1 MRSIKRY
8 SRIFIATL
16 ILFYTGCSA
25 NLAIVHETELR
36 ELPKESLNKLQ
47 FYSGDLPIIFTANTD
62 SASSVVRNDVL
73 QKNDYHN
80 EFILTIPPETPG
92 ILDQYITY
100 RREWHIWF
108 GENLPPLIYKE
119 YGQGL
124 VLISEEL
131 VVDGITY
138 TRFVDNKA
146 TGFGNTGKYL
156 RNFLKTRIKTKTK
169 DRTERRKISGIKVKN

>member
-1 MRSIKRY
+1 MIIKY
-8 SRIFIATL
+8 SRIFIAAS

-25 NLAIVHETELR
+25 NLVTVHEVDLR
-36 ELPKESLNKLQ
+36 ELPAESLNLLQ

-62 SASSVVRNDVL
+62 SVSSVVRNDVL
-73 QKNDYHN
+73 LKSDYHN

-108 GENLPPLIYKE
+108 GDNLPPFVYKD

-138 TRFVDNKA
+138 TRVVDNKA
-146 TGFGNTGKYL
+146 TGFGNTGKYT
-156 RNFLKTRIKTKTK
+156 RNFLKTRVTMKTK